1 MQISSGRLG
10 LRCCDSDAT
19 VAANRGSRTRALE
32 TVLCCCVWRFV
43 GRGLNHAL
51 RGGRRTFA
59 YEAFS
64 LNISSAGPC
73 SAIGASVTV
82 TNTVSSKRLACIRP
96 RSSELRRSCGQ
107 GGADS
112 DEVVQ
117 LYIKQPHATSP
128 APQVRLVDFARV
140 HIAAGSSKTVALSF
154 GPKEQALVT
163 NDTGVYH
170 PTIVVEQGAIE
181 VRRHSPQALPS
192 LHGLALLVAAIRC
205 TWAEGSPIITRAR

>member
-1 MQISSGRLG
+1 MHC
-10 LRCCDSDAT
+10 LRAS
-19 VAANRGSRTRALE
+19 
-32 TVLCCCVWRFV
+32 
-43 GRGLNHAL
+43 
-51 RGGRRTFA
+51 RTFA
-59 YEAFS
+59 YSAFR
-64 LNISSAGPC
+64 LNTTSADPC
-73 SAIGASVTV
+73 STIGASVTV
-82 TNTVSSKRLACIRP
+82 TNTVSSKGPSNALC

-154 GPKEQALVT
+154 GPKEQALVG

-170 PTIVVEQGAIE
+170 PTIIVEQGAIE
-181 VRRHSPQALPS
+181 VTRHNLQALPS
-192 LHGLALLVAAIRC
+192 LHGLASLVAAIRC